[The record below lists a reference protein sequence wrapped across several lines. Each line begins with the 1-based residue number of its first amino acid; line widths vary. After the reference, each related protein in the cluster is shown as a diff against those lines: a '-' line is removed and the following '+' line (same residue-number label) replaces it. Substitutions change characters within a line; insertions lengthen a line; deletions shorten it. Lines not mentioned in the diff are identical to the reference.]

1 MIDQSHSA
9 KSQAENKQG
18 AEPMTALKMTGEVG
32 EKQDSKYLESG
43 GKQGG
48 VEPGKPHV
56 APQQLSSADE
66 DAAGKVYPPMREVI
80 PVMVAV
86 FMALFLVSLVGAQ
99 MPS

>member
-1 MIDQSHSA
+1 MGQSHSV
-9 KSQAENKQG
+9 KTQVENEQS
-18 AEPMTALKMTGEVG
+18 AEPLKAPTVTGEVG

-43 GKQGG
+43 DKQGG
-48 VEPGKPHV
+48 AFESGKPHV

-86 FMALFLVSLVGAQ
+86 FMALFLVSLAGAK
-99 MPS
+99 MLS